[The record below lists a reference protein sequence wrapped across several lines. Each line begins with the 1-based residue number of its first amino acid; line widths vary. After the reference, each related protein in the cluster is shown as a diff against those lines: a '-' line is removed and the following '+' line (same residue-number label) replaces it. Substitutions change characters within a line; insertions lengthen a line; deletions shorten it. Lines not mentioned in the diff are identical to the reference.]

1 MNGVVALFTAL
12 VGAAALCG
20 VNAKEKS
27 LRRHPALTRQP
38 NYFAVDIDGTFA
50 TPQKAAMKKNIAAF
64 RMALN
69 AGHTLFFCTGRSPG
83 SARNLFGAD
92 AYRAMGYN
100 GNPGVYLDGALTY
113 DDQGRIID
121 ERPLTPEFLEQVAM
135 ATKDE
140 CNKFMPVFQTADEV
154 LTICKFSE
162 KAQAVFKAYLSTN
175 KIPIISV
182 EELKKRRVYN
192 VIVNN
197 VNEVFNSIFSQNAEE
212 GSEVSSVEGTYDP
225 SSNYSLL
232 PLPHGF
238 TQVSDINA
246 SKADSIRALLAYYG
260 AEPSDC
266 GSIGDGLND
275 IDMLESTTPSIAVG
289 NAVPAAIA
297 AAHITLEETCDEA
310 AFAKAMQKVYGI
322 KI

>member
-1 MNGVVALFTAL
+1 MNGVVAVFTAL
-12 VGAAALCG
+12 FGAAAFCG
-20 VNAKEKS
+20 VSAKEATS

-38 NYFAVDIDGTFA
+38 NFFAVDVDGTFA
-50 TPQKAAMKKNIAAF
+50 TPQKDAMKKNIAAF

-69 AGHTLFFCTGRSPG
+69 AGHTLFFSTGRSPG

-100 GNPGVYLDGALTY
+100 GNPGVYMDGALVY

-140 CNKFMPVFQTADEV
+140 CNKFMPVFCTAEEV
-154 LTICKFSE
+154 LTVCKFSE
-162 KAQAVFKAYLSTN
+162 KAQAVFKAYLSTDR
-175 KIPIISV
+175 IPIVSV
-182 EELKKRRVYN
+182 EELKKRPR
-192 VIVNN
+192 
-197 VNEVFNSIFSQNAEE
+197 
-212 GSEVSSVEGTYDP
+212 TLRP
-225 SSNYSLL
+225 
-232 PLPHGF
+232 
-238 TQVSDINA
+238 VSDINA
-246 SKADSIRALLAYYG
+246 SKADAIRALLAYYG

-275 IDMLESTTPSIAVG
+275 IDMLEVTTPSIAVG

-297 AAHITLEETCDEA
+297 AAQITLEETCDEA
-310 AFAKAMQKVYGI
+310 AFAKAMEKVYGI